1 MKSFDNLETQIYLV
15 RHAHSI
21 YSADEL
27 NRPLSSSGEEAALQA
42 ADLLKD
48 EQITTI
54 ISSPY
59 KRAVQT
65 VEPLA
70 VRNGLAIHI
79 EEGFRER
86 LLSDEHLEDFNYA
99 ITKVWEEESFS
110 WPGGESNLAAQQ
122 RGVQALEKI
131 LQEHQGRKIAIGTH
145 GNIMVLIMNA
155 LNSKY
160 GFEFWKQLNMPDIYK
175 LSFNGF
181 ALHHVERIW
190 KSSE

>member
-1 MKSFDNLETQIYLV
+1 MYT
-15 RHAHSI
+15 
-21 YSADEL
+21 ADEL
-27 NRPLSSSGEEAALQA
+27 NRPLSSTGEEAALHV

-48 EQITTI
+48 EQITMI

-59 KRAVQT
+59 KRAIQT

-70 VRNGLAIHI
+70 ARNGLTIHI

-86 LLSDEHLEDFNYA
+86 LLSDEHLEDFNQA

-110 WPGGESNLAAQQ
+110 WPGGESNLTAQQ
-122 RGVQALEKI
+122 RGVEALEKI

-145 GNIMVLIMNA
+145 GNIMVLMMNA
-155 LNSKY
+155 LNSQY

-175 LSFNGF
+175 LSFKGF
-181 ALHHVERIW
+181 TLHHVERIW